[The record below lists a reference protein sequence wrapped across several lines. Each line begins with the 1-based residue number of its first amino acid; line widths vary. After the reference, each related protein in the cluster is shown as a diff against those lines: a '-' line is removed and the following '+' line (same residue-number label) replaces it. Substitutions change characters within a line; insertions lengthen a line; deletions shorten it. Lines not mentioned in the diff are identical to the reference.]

1 MIRDAKYVL
10 FLAVV
15 SLVFLLA
22 LPLPEFPMNDE
33 WMFYRS
39 VNIYLDTG
47 RIVCDGCTVS
57 GTLLVSI
64 GSFISEV
71 FGFGFATLRY
81 FVIATASATVVITY
95 LTLRKM
101 GGKEN
106 LSLLVSAFLLTNPI
120 FFNMSHLF
128 TTDVPFLFLVA
139 LSAYLGVS
147 AIKEKSGPKF
157 FMCGVSA
164 SASVLMR
171 QFGLAIPVAM
181 VAYAVLFDKSLLRN
195 RIFLISVL
203 LPLVVTGW
211 FMFSQLQAT
220 GSYYSQE
227 FDVKK
232 PIGIGREGLYYFWST
247 IIYIGFFFS
256 PLAIYTHRYLGK
268 NLFRS
273 IAFFLAVTALA
284 SWMLLSP
291 SIPQAESMPY
301 LGNILNKY
309 GLGTVNMLGEYGK
322 EPVLPAWVW
331 FVITSVSIAA
341 ASVISFEILSK
352 VRQRKLPGAEAF
364 LLILVGIFLLSA
376 LLKVGGFYDRYIM
389 VFIPLL
395 SFIMLQRIEANA
407 KLFVPS
413 IIFVLITG
421 AFSFVMQLDY
431 IVWENVR
438 WGAIADLNERGINSD
453 QINGG
458 FEYCLYIYGM
468 QHQYEYWKEK
478 GVYDHPGIRHHD
490 WKFCPGQEYLIS
502 FSDSLKETNLYPS
515 YYIYRSYPYC
525 LAPGFLCDTIYVLK
539 TI

>member
-1 MIRDAKYVL
+1 MIRDAKYAL

-22 LPLPEFPMNDE
+22 VPLPEFPMNDE

-64 GSFISEV
+64 GSLISEV

-106 LSLLVSAFLLTNPI
+106 VSLLVSAFLLTNPI

-147 AIKEKSGPKF
+147 AIKEKSGAKF

-211 FMFSQLQAT
+211 FMFSQLQVT

-322 EPVLPAWVW
+322 EPVIPAWVW